1 MLYSKRKKNVH
12 IFIFLFGLY
21 LSVLFLIFFYIQRIF
36 GCIHLHIVISD
47 LVTELEVR
55 NLSEE
60 FYVDVRYWILSW
72 VVTFVSEKVF
82 RFLGIHNCQ

>member
-21 LSVLFLIFFYIQRIF
+21 LSVLFKIFFYIQRIF

-60 FYVDVRYWILSW
+60 FYVDVFDENFS
-72 VVTFVSEKVF
+72 K
-82 RFLGIHNCQ
+82 GIGFSHGL